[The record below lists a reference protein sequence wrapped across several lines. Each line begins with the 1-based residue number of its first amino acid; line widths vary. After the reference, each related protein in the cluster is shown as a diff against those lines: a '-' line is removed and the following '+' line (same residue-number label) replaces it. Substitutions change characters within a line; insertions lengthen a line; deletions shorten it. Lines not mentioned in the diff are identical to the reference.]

1 MASRLEANKHN
12 GNGLYLVTMDTSD
25 IKDSYSSYSSGA
37 TSTKCCRMLPGP
49 KCDHKCLLHIHKTHG
64 TKTAE
69 LRCGK
74 QCVSFL
80 QCICVSRFPSGEVNF
95 AISFTEYSIFVALLK
110 LLGQSWM
117 KVKVH

>member
-25 IKDSYSSYSSGA
+25 IKDSYSRYSSAA
-37 TSTKCCRMLPGP
+37 TSTKSHMLPGP

-64 TKTAE
+64 TKIAE
-69 LRCGK
+69 LRCRK

-80 QCICVSRFPSGEVNF
+80 RCICVSRFPSGEVNF
-95 AISFTEYSIFVALLK
+95 AISFTEYSVFVALLK
-110 LLGQSWM
+110 LLG
-117 KVKVH
+117 